1 MVVGRLFLDCLEH
14 RFARSAAPIRHEFA
28 GGVFAGYT
36 FSTWKC
42 LAFHRGAVD
51 FIGKTRSVEILVK
64 CQAFARNGQIG
75 GLSSANPMI
84 CSSLIPI

>member
-1 MVVGRLFLDCLEH
+1 MSRVD
-14 RFARSAAPIRHEFA
+14 
-28 GGVFAGYT
+28 
-36 FSTWKC
+36 
-42 LAFHRGAVD
+42 RGAVD